1 MKLNDDEK
9 KILDGEQGTP
19 ARQAMEML
27 RAIGEIYAAEK
38 LIPISS
44 AHIAGLSY
52 KSHGDAGMEYVEDLA
67 ASGAK
72 IKIATT
78 LNVIGVDRLQQPALG
93 LPAEWAS
100 RQWRIGRAYERMGCF
115 GTFSCT
121 PYYTGFV
128 PRFGEHVAWAES
140 SAIIFI
146 NSVLGAKDNREGGPT
161 ALASALIGKTPLYG
175 LHLDKNRKG
184 TLLVK
189 VVAELKK
196 DSDYGA
202 LGAYI
207 AKWVG
212 PGIPVFDG
220 LRPVYLDQF
229 VDLGAAL
236 ASSGAVGMFH
246 IIGITPEAPDLKT
259 AFGIDHP
266 PETIEIG
273 DNEIERGYKQLTS
286 WDGGPVEYVAT
297 GCPHLN
303 LRRLAEVALLLEGR
317 RIHSSVRFWVHTSAA
332 IRALADQIGLIK
344 MIEDAGA
351 TVTQDLCTVLG
362 NPEALGMKNLVT
374 NSAKMAFYA
383 PGSNGM
389 KVYYTN
395 IEQCVEAAVQGRI

>member
-9 KILDGEQGTP
+9 KILDGGQGAP

-27 RAIGEIYAAEK
+27 RAIGEIYDAEK
-38 LIPISS
+38 LIAISS

-52 KSHGDAGMEYVEDLA
+52 KSHGDAGMEYVENLA

-72 IKIATT
+72 INIPTT

-100 RQWRIGRAYERMGCF
+100 HQWRIGRAYEKMGCF

-128 PRFGEHVAWAES
+128 PRLGEHVAWAES

-146 NSVLGAKDNREGGPT
+146 NSVLGARDNREGGPT
-161 ALASALIGKTPLYG
+161 ALASALTGKTPFYG

-184 TLLVK
+184 TLHVK
-189 VVAELKK
+189 VTTELKR

-202 LGAYI
+202 LGAYV
-207 AKWVG
+207 AKRVG

-236 ASSGAVGMFH
+236 ASSGAAGMFH
-246 IIGITPEAPDLKT
+246 IIGVTPEAPDLKA
-259 AFGIDHP
+259 AFGTADA
-266 PETIEIG
+266 PEIIETG
-273 DNEIERGYKQLTS
+273 EKEIEEGYSQLTS
-286 WDGGPVEYVAT
+286 WEGGQVEYVAT

-303 LRRLAEVALLLEGR
+303 LRRLAEVALLLQGR
-317 RIHSSVRFWVHTSAA
+317 KVCSGVRFWVHTSAA
-332 IRALADQIGLIK
+332 IRALAQQIGLIDILEK
-344 MIEDAGA
+344 AGA

-362 NPEALGMKNLVT
+362 NPEALGIKTLVT

-383 PGSNGM
+383 PGSNDM
-389 KVYYTN
+389 KVKYASL
-395 IEQCVEAAVQGRI
+395 EQCVEAAVQGRI